1 MSALDYA
8 DAVDVLPLILKNVF
22 GLPAASLD
30 VTFYITNTR
39 MLCSIWSILLERL
52 NLSTHGFI
60 WLRETLVSNSALNI
74 KSAESVNTVL
84 YEH

>member
-39 MLCSIWSILLERL
+39 M
-52 NLSTHGFI
+52 
-60 WLRETLVSNSALNI
+60 WLYLV
-74 KSAESVNTVL
+74 KSS
-84 YEH
+84 